1 MTKEE
6 LAAMLNNRA
15 YLHETTPEI
24 EQLAKDNN
32 LLIVFGCSD
41 DLCEFRGAIFEEFD
55 CYEGGTITHNDL
67 QKPIKAL
74 WCSDRD
80 CSWSYETELPHAEFN
95 IYDDDELYCIGMVID
110 LNNNE
115 HEYRDFI
122 EQALEDGMC
131 MEDIK
136 MVVSV
141 VKELR
146 KRGRENG

>member
-6 LAAMLNNRA
+6 LAEMLNNRA

-41 DLCEFRGAIFEEFD
+41 DLCEFRGAILEEVD
-55 CYEGGTITHNDL
+55 CYEGGTIRHKEL
-67 QKPIKAL
+67 PKPIESL
-74 WCSDRD
+74 LCSGRD
-80 CSWSYETELPHAEFN
+80 CLWSYETELPYAEFN
-95 IYDDDELYCIGMVID
+95 IYEDDELYCIGMVVD
-110 LNNNE
+110 LNNPE

-122 EQALEDGMC
+122 EQALADGIY

-136 MVVSV
+136 LAVSV
-141 VKELR
+141 IKALK

>member
-6 LAAMLNNRA
+6 LAEMLNNRA

-122 EQALEDGMC
+122 EQAIGYGMC

>member
-74 WCSDRD
+74 WCS

-122 EQALEDGMC
+122 EQALADGMC